1 MSWKSSSMNTMRPK
15 TADTRSRLSEALF
28 SYPPCFTES
37 RPRFAQRLDA
47 TPFLFFVEYDDRCF
61 IAFATGALAGHGRL
75 S

>member
-1 MSWKSSSMNTMRPK
+1 MNWKSSSMNTMRPK
-15 TADTRSRLSEALF
+15 TADTRSRLSAALF
-28 SYPPCFTES
+28 SYPPSFTES

-47 TPFLFFVEYDDRCF
+47 TPFLFFIEDDDRCL

>member
-15 TADTRSRLSEALF
+15 TADTRSRLPEAFF
-28 SYPPCFTES
+28 SYPPRFTES
-37 RPRFAQRLDA
+37 RPRVSAQ
-47 TPFLFFVEYDDRCF
+47 TPLLFFVEYDDRCF